1 MKKIFAIMVSA
12 ILILCILS
20 GCGSPN
26 VSNPSNENTL
36 HVANSVAEH
45 SMETLINH
53 ADIIVAGKVSDSSKY
68 VMSADSTYK
77 TSTVSIDV
85 SDVYKGGILTGDSVT
100 VEINTYLGVNG
111 VIAEHEPL
119 PPTFSICASLSKLK
133 LISSSMIG
141 NLNLMDLSHWP
152 LGFRSS

>member
-53 ADIIVAGKVSDSSKY
+53 ADIITYAKLTHQNKHIIMQLQSKRRK
-68 VMSADSTYK
+68 AQLHGQPENHT
-77 TSTVSIDV
+77 
-85 SDVYKGGILTGDSVT
+85 
-100 VEINTYLGVNG
+100 
-111 VIAEHEPL
+111 AQRHEFL
-119 PPTFSICASLSKLK
+119 LCQ
-133 LISSSMIG
+133 
-141 NLNLMDLSHWP
+141 H
-152 LGFRSS
+152 